1 LHIKKREIGKDK
13 TIIKVGSR
21 VYVDMEMGCKY
32 LTKKKK
38 SLERGYPKSEKYVY
52 GVAKRFLPKVV

>member
-32 LTKKKK
+32 LTKKRNPWK
-38 SLERGYPKSEKYVY
+38 EDIQR
-52 GVAKRFLPKVV
+52 AKNMFMG